1 MDLTRRPVTLMIS
14 ALGGQGGG
22 VVADWL
28 VEVARHERHLVQA
41 TSVPGVAQRTGATF
55 YYLEFFPESALP
67 GDGRKPVMAL
77 MPSPGDVDIVVAAEA
92 LEAARAAERGFV
104 TPDRT
109 TLIASTHRVYTIGEK
124 SALGD
129 GRADESR
136 LATEVARSAR
146 RYVAFDM
153 AAVAEEKGALIS
165 AVLLGAVAG
174 AGVLSFG
181 EEAYRAAIRA
191 TAKSV
196 DANLAA
202 FEAGASAA
210 RAAVSRPAG
219 PLSPA
224 AASEETT
231 AGASQETIGPGP
243 RMISPGMK
251 LPATLATRVAGFPA
265 GLQPLLRIAAARL
278 TDYQDA
284 GHAALYLDRV
294 AAVLDREPDRA
305 DELRLARET
314 AQRLA
319 LWMSFEDTIR
329 VADLKTRS
337 DRAERIRAG
346 LRVRETQVVTIT
358 EFMKPRV
365 EEICGTLP
373 ARLGARLLASPAWR
387 RRLTRLTG
395 DRTITTTSIGGFA
408 LLRAVAGLKRWR
420 RGTLRYREEEARIHD
435 WLRRIQALAMRDY
448 GLAVEVA
455 ANQRLVKGYGDTHAR
470 GLSAFTRLL
479 AAADRLA
486 GRPDAA
492 RTMQQLR
499 AAALADEF
507 GSALDRALAE
517 LDRVAA

>member
-1 MDLTRRPVTLMIS
+1 MDLTRRPVTLMIA

-28 VEVARHERHLVQA
+28 IDVARRERHLVQA

-55 YYLEFFPESALP
+55 YYLEFFPEAALP
-67 GDGRKPVMAL
+67 GDGRRPVMAL

-92 LEAARAAERGFV
+92 LEAARAVERGFV
-104 TPDRT
+104 TADRT

-129 GRADESR
+129 GRADAGR
-136 LATEVARSAR
+136 LAAEVARGAR
-146 RYVAFDM
+146 NYVAFDM
-153 AAVAEEKGALIS
+153 AAIAEESGALIS

-174 AGVLSFG
+174 AGVLPFG
-181 EEAYRAAIRA
+181 DDAYRTAVRA
-191 TAKSV
+191 TARSV

-202 FEAGASAA
+202 FEAGAAAA
-210 RAAVSRPAG
+210 RAARARVGASGPAPSASARG
-219 PLSPA
+219 AAATPPTVSPA
-224 AASEETT
+224 TE
-231 AGASQETIGPGP
+231 
-243 RMISPGMK
+243 
-251 LPATLATRVAGFPA
+251 LPAALASRIGTFPNTLRPVLRLAVTRLV
-265 GLQPLLRIAAARL
+265 
-278 TDYQDA
+278 DYQDPPY
-284 GHAALYLDRV
+284 AAQYLDRV
-294 AAVLDREPDRA
+294 AAVLDCEPDPA
-305 DELRLARET
+305 GDIRLTRET

-346 LRVRETQVVTIT
+346 LRTRADQVVTVT

-373 ARLGARLLASPAWR
+373 ARLGTGLLASPAWR
-387 RRLTRLTG
+387 RRLGRLTG

-420 RGTLRYREEEARIHD
+420 RSTLRYQEEDTRIRD
-435 WLRRIQALAMRDY
+435 WLSRIAVLAGRDY

-470 GLSAFTRLL
+470 GWQGYTRLL
-479 AAADRLA
+479 AAAGRLEGRA
-486 GRPDAA
+486 GSA

-499 AAALADEF
+499 EAALADEH
-507 GSALDRALAE
+507 GRALDRALAD
-517 LDRVAA
+517 LDRAVA